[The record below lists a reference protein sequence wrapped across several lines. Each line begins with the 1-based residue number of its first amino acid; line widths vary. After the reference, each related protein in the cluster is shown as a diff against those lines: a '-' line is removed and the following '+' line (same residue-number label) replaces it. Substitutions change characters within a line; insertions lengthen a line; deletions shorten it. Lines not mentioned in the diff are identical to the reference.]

1 MNTRIMTTRIELDF
15 RYGLT
20 EPRVE
25 HVPDGARLTLTR
37 GQDQLVVLLP
47 PHALSALWLAV
58 TTGLPRTGAC

>member
-1 MNTRIMTTRIELDF
+1 MTTRIELDF

-25 HVPDGARLTLTR
+25 HVADGARLSLTR
-37 GQDQLVVLLP
+37 GQEQVVILLP

-58 TTGLPRTGAC
+58 TFGLQGPSPC